1 MSNYGDTQGYEV
13 GYGRP
18 PISGTFKV
26 GVSGNPSGRPKM
38 PSDFGAKVVQELKS
52 KLTITENGKRKVI
65 TKDEGLVKQTVNKAL
80 SGNLQAIR
88 LLIEIRRQEREK
100 VAEDQRLS
108 PINLASVDVRDLTT
122 EELFALLRPG
132 LEEAIRAKLEKS
144 IRAELSKSI
153 RAELENSIRA
163 DLEKS
168 IGADA
173 NGRKRGSRPKATGG

>member
-1 MSNYGDTQGYEV
+1 
-13 GYGRP
+13 
-18 PISGTFKV
+18 
-26 GVSGNPSGRPKM
+26 
-38 PSDFGAKVVQELKS
+38 
-52 KLTITENGKRKVI
+52 
-65 TKDEGLVKQTVNKAL
+65 VKQTVNKAL